1 VESTDFQGS
10 IIHLPNAIV
19 DLLQPNILPGTNGGD
34 LDPIRLPTHP
44 STGIDVTD
52 LETIW
57 VFEWQ
62 YFPWHC
68 TRGGGI
74 DRSRRLLVESFVRTH
89 IVELIAEMVEAT
101 LLSGHA
107 AGRRPSRLGFE
118 GSMHAFVP
126 AVLLRLTGLYELG
139 KDS

>member
-1 VESTDFQGS
+1 METTDFQGS
-10 IIHLPNAIV
+10 IIHLPNTIV
-19 DLLQPNILPGTNGGD
+19 DLVQPNIFPGTNGGD

-44 STGIDVTD
+44 TTGIDVTD

-74 DRSRRLLVESFVRTH
+74 DRSWRLLVESFVWAY

-107 AGRRPSRLGFE
+107 AGWRMSRLGFE
-118 GSMHAFVP
+118 GSMHAFVA
-126 AVLLRLTGLYELG
+126 AVLLRLAGLNEFR
-139 KDS
+139 KNP